1 MTDANL
7 YSDDLAVR
15 YAASSERPTRDTG
28 DLWPL
33 GCGGAAN
40 AFLALVGASPGG
52 KTNTPDS
59 VYEATGKPMRVGPEA
74 MNFNWG
80 DSREKKWT
88 RFCSD
93 MLGSAQYARGLTALL
108 NLASQHSTNARRDL
122 DFGEFGRSWT
132 QSIWPVLKKARPRIV
147 CALMDSAWEAV
158 LPTVRAARVPFANNP
173 YPAGLKHGP
182 IVFRFPEAPWPAMA
196 FQSYKHP
203 NYMSREA
210 TAEMGKACQWFLAQR
225 GS

>member
-1 MTDANL
+1 MHDAL

-15 YAASSERPTRDTG
+15 YAASTERPTLETG

-52 KTNTPDS
+52 ETNTPDRA
-59 VYEATGKPMRVGPEA
+59 YEAIGKPMRIGPEA

-93 MLGSAQYARGLTALL
+93 MLGSPQHARALTALL

-122 DFGEFGRSWT
+122 RASEFGSSWAHAV
-132 QSIWPVLKKARPRIV
+132 WPVLKKVRPRIV
-147 CALMDSAWEAV
+147 CTLMDSVWDTV
-158 LPTVRAARVPFANNP
+158 LPTVRAASIPFATNP
-173 YPAGLKHGP
+173 YPGGLKHDP
-182 IVFRFPEAPWPAMA
+182 VIFRFPEAPWPSIA

-203 NYMSREA
+203 NYMSRER
-210 TAEMGKACQWFLAQR
+210 TAEMGKACQWFLAHR
-225 GS
+225 GA